1 MFNEIIPFNISH
13 AIPHPF
19 LMCPEEEG
27 DVGKLAIHAQEEVLK
42 NYVFDYYVKFIKQEY
57 EYTAWLRSRKI
68 YDPAMLDHF
77 KIGFADNSIGN
88 SFEHCRRPAGA
99 RDRGTLQ
106 RLGLLTATGYQFFRQ
121 SMVFPFMDADGD
133 IVAAYGRRIADRAR
147 NDLQLYLHWNHEAA
161 LFFNRQAM
169 RKNKV
174 VILCKSP
181 VEALTFWCAGIRN
194 AVATMGIYSFSDGH
208 LSALEENGIMEV
220 IIALDNTD
228 AGNYVAGMIA
238 QAISAAGICCR
249 RVVLPRNQ
257 DVNAF
262 AVSQV
267 DHISALKC
275 AVDAARPFQQ
285 TYSNLKLRG

>member
-1 MFNEIIPFNISH
+1 MFNDIIPFNISH

-19 LMCPEEEG
+19 LMCPDEEE
-27 DVGKLAIHAQEEVLK
+27 DIGKHVIHAQEVALK
-42 NYVFDYYVKFIKQEY
+42 NFVFDYYMKFIKLED
-57 EYTAWLRSRKI
+57 EYTEWLKSRKI
-68 YDPAMLDHF
+68 YDPAMLDYF

-88 SFEHCRRPAGA
+88 SFEHYRRPAGA

-106 RLGLLTATGYQFFRQ
+106 RLGLLTQTGYQFFRQ
-121 SMVFPFMDADGD
+121 AMVFPFMDASGD

-147 NDLQLYLHWNHEAA
+147 NDLQLYLHWNHESA

-194 AVATMGIYSFSDGH
+194 AIATMGIYSFSDSH
-208 LSALEENGIMEV
+208 LSALEESGIQEV

-228 AGNYVAGMIA
+228 SGNYVAGMMA
-238 QAISAAGICCR
+238 QAISSAGICCR
-249 RVVLPRNQ
+249 RVMLPRNQ

-275 AVDAARPFQQ
+275 LVEEARPFRQ
-285 TYSNLKLRG
+285 TYANLAARE